1 MSVIEGL
8 QSIQE
13 EHKHETHSILKFKAK
28 YCKICYSPPEITKLS
43 RKFLNFWDWI
53 SNYCE
58 ALSYTSYTT
67 TTFQLFVAIFSNEIA
82 GDNVVSYRITDFAY
96 RIIGSL
102 TYQYIPNSKALVYYL
117 INTFQIVMP

>member
-13 EHKHETHSILKFKAK
+13 EHQHETRSIFKFKAK
-28 YCKICYSPPEITKLS
+28 YCEICYPPPDITKLS
-43 RKFLNFWDWI
+43 QEFLNFWDWI

-67 TTFQLFVAIFSNEIA
+67 TTFRLFINIFSNEIA

-96 RIIGSL
+96 RKL
-102 TYQYIPNSKALVYYL
+102 EVLL
-117 INTFQIVMP
+117 INTFQIAKL